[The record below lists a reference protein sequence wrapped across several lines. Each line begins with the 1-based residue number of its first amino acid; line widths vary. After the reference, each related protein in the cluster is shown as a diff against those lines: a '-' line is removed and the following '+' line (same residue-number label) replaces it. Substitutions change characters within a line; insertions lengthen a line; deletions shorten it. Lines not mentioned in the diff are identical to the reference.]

1 MPPAL
6 ISANPVAA
14 LLGAS
19 LSPAAQALQSA
30 NNGFVLL
37 CAALVLMMTPAL
49 ALFYAGFVR
58 IRNVLNTMVMSF
70 AAMALVSVLWVLFG
84 YSLAFSEGSGPLA
97 PFIGGFQ
104 WAGLSNWSA
113 SYGNGQLSHG
123 AVALFQ
129 LTFAI
134 ITPALISGAVV
145 ERMHFRAFLALM
157 GLAPWISLA
166 AWWWRWLPGWGLLWR
181 PG

>member
-1 MPPAL
+1 MPPVL
-6 ISANPVAA
+6 ISALPVAVLA
-14 LLGAS
+14 GDA

-58 IRNVLNTMVMSF
+58 SRNVLNTMVMSF

-113 SYGNGQLSHG
+113 SYGNGRG
-123 AVALFQ
+123 W
-129 LTFAI
+129 
-134 ITPALISGAVV
+134 PA
-145 ERMHFRAFLALM
+145 
-157 GLAPWISLA
+157 P
-166 AWWWRWLPGWGLLWR
+166 
-181 PG
+181 